1 MKGEKSMKTVKK
13 MNSYEKGLRKDIK
26 KWSKKIALN
35 RLALCCVNG
44 YEALSVLGII
54 TGAVG
59 LILSTS
65 PIVCVAMFFLGFF
78 ARRYYSTQAKEL
90 KKELDVQ
97 LAEKDM
103 FKYELERYE
112 ENSKQKQLSPK
123 VKTGIETSTNKEN
136 MAVKEKRNSKRSTTF
151 DEMSAMPIRKI
162 GNYRVHSTPTAQ
174 KPLFQDPYNQTA
186 KNSHLTINQE
196 QVLKDPNQDYQ
207 AEAILDS
214 QDKLPESNAQ
224 ESLASIQRAFR
235 ELDKEK
241 GKTLIKTRE

>member
-1 MKGEKSMKTVKK
+1 M
-13 MNSYEKGLRKDIK
+13 
-26 KWSKKIALN
+26 
-35 RLALCCVNG
+35 
-44 YEALSVLGII
+44 
-54 TGAVG
+54 
-59 LILSTS
+59 
-65 PIVCVAMFFLGFF
+65 
-78 ARRYYSTQAKEL
+78 
-90 KKELDVQ
+90 Q
-97 LAEKDM
+97 LAERDM

-136 MAVKEKRNSKRSTTF
+136 MAVKEKRNSKRSMTF

-174 KPLFQDPYNQTA
+174 KPLFQDPYNQAA

>member
-1 MKGEKSMKTVKK
+1 M
-13 MNSYEKGLRKDIK
+13 
-26 KWSKKIALN
+26 
-35 RLALCCVNG
+35 
-44 YEALSVLGII
+44 
-54 TGAVG
+54 
-59 LILSTS
+59 
-65 PIVCVAMFFLGFF
+65 
-78 ARRYYSTQAKEL
+78 
-90 KKELDVQ
+90 Q
-97 LAEKDM
+97 LAERDM

-136 MAVKEKRNSKRSTTF
+136 MAVKEQGIQKEVRLLMKCQLCQLEKSEIIEFTL
-151 DEMSAMPIRKI
+151 P
-162 GNYRVHSTPTAQ
+162 PTAQ
-174 KPLFQDPYNQTA
+174 KPLFQDPYNQAA

-241 GKTLIKTRE
+241 GKTLI